1 MKKVYILL
9 TYTGTVL
16 SKVIK
21 IYTRD
26 EFSHVS
32 ISLDKELNKLYSFGR
47 LNPYNPF
54 IGGFVHEG
62 IHHGTFKRFKKTRSF
77 LYSLEVTNKEF
88 YEINKIIKKISKNR
102 EKYHFNILGLFLV
115 AFKRKRNKKDY
126 FYCAE
131 FVKFI
136 LEKSG
141 GVKSLPEI
149 IKPDDFLNI
158 NNKKIEYKGLL
169 SEYMKKARFY
179 EMHPI
184 G

>member
-9 TYTGTVL
+9 TYTGTIL

-26 EFSHVS
+26 TYSHVS
-32 ISLDKELNKLYSFGR
+32 ISLDQDLEKLYSFGR

-62 IHHGTFKRFKKTRSF
+62 IHHGTFKRFHKTKSILF
-77 LYSLEVTNKEF
+77 SLEVTDKEY
-88 YEINKIIKKISKNR
+88 YEINKIIRKIDKNK
-102 EKYHFNILGLFLV
+102 ENYHFNVLGLFLV
-115 AFKRKRNKKDY
+115 MFKRKRKKKDY

-136 LEKSG
+136 LEKTCK
-141 GVKSLPEI
+141 VNNLPEI
-149 IKPDDFLNI
+149 IKPDDFLMLD
-158 NNKKIEYKGLL
+158 NKKLEYRGLLKEYKK
-169 SEYMKKARFY
+169 EKA
-179 EMHPI
+179 
-184 G
+184 

>member
-9 TYTGTVL
+9 TYTGTIL

-26 EFSHVS
+26 QYSHVS
-32 ISLDKELNKLYSFGR
+32 ISLDQNLEKLYSFGR

-62 IHHGTFKRFKKTRSF
+62 VNHGTFKRFYKTRSL
-77 LYSLEVTNKEF
+77 LYSLEVTDKEF
-88 YEINKIIKKISKNR
+88 YEINKIIKKISKN
-102 EKYHFNILGLFLV
+102 KDNYHFNVLGLFLV
-115 AFKRKRNKKDY
+115 IFKRKRKKKDY

-141 GVKSLPEI
+141 HIYNLPEI
-149 IKPDDFLNI
+149 IRPDDFLNVE
-158 NNKKIEYKGLL
+158 NKKLEYKGLL
-169 SEYMKKARFY
+169 RDYK
-179 EMHPI
+179 
-184 G
+184 